1 MIIHKILKIRD
12 KLVLYKIYL
21 MRTLAYLSIFN
32 SIMIMFLAISRL
44 EEYGIKINL
53 KIWFAPI
60 VLVGTTGLIFVG
72 WLEDRLGG
80 YRKENQ
86 LRTERTPQFGEILKH
101 LEDLKKD
108 VEELKK
114 RK

>member
-1 MIIHKILKIRD
+1 MMHKILRIRD
-12 KLVLYKIYL
+12 RLVLYKIYL
-21 MRTLAYLSIFN
+21 MRTLSYVSIFN
-32 SIMIMFLAISRL
+32 SIMIMFLAISGLR
-44 EEYGIKINL
+44 EYGVEIDL
-53 KIWFAPI
+53 KVWFAPI
-60 VLVGTTGLIFVG
+60 VIVGTTGLIFVG